1 MLPDYPDI
9 KEKLKIMIDYEL
21 KRAILFHL
29 GPLANIRE
37 TFYFEG
43 SKTVIN
49 RDDGSS
55 SEIESE
61 EFSVK
66 VKIDMNEIETMTHD
80 KVLEK
85 INDIA
90 KEMAEKQAK
99 FFYERIGEFAE
110 EAGNVVS
117 ADGEQISIDHFFEVL
132 EKVYRDFDNTGKPDE
147 IMVTGSPELF
157 QSIAKIIE
165 EAKTDPKIQQRFDAI
180 MERKKEEWRVRES
193 NRKLV
198 G

>member
-1 MLPDYPDI
+1 MLPDFPKV
-9 KEKLKIMIDYEL
+9 KEKLNIMIDFYL
-21 KRAILFHL
+21 KQAKLSHL

-37 TFYFEG
+37 TIYFEG

-49 RDDGSS
+49 RDDGSV

-61 EFSVK
+61 EFSVMLK
-66 VKIDMNEIETMTHD
+66 FEMDEIETMTHE

-85 INDIA
+85 IDNLA

-110 EAGNVVS
+110 EVGNVVS
-117 ADGEQISIDHFFEVL
+117 AEGETISIDHFFEVL
-132 EKVYRDFDNTGKPDE
+132 EKVSRDFDSTGKPDE
-147 IMVTGSPELF
+147 IVFTASPELF

-165 EAKTDPKIQQRFDAI
+165 EAKSDPEIQQRLDVI
-180 MERKKEEWRVRES
+180 MEQKREEWRVRES

>member
-1 MLPDYPDI
+1 MLPDFPKV
-9 KEKLKIMIDYEL
+9 KEKLNIMIDFYL
-21 KRAILFHL
+21 KQAILLHL

-37 TFYFEG
+37 TIYFEG
-43 SKTVIN
+43 SKTIIN
-49 RDDGSS
+49 HDDGSV

-61 EFSVK
+61 EFSVMLK
-66 VKIDMNEIETMTHD
+66 LDMNEIETMTHD
-80 KVLEK
+80 KVLDK

-99 FFYERIGEFAE
+99 FSYKRIGEFAE

-117 ADGEQISIDHFFEVL
+117 AEGETISIDHFFQVL
-132 EKVYRDFDNTGKPDE
+132 EKVSRDFDNTEKPDE
-147 IMVTGSPELF
+147 IVCTASPELF

-165 EAKTDPKIQQRFDAI
+165 ETKSDPKIQQRFDAI
-180 MERKKEEWRVRES
+180 MEQKREEWRVRES

>member
-1 MLPDYPDI
+1 MLPDFLKT

-21 KRAILFHL
+21 KQAKLLHL

-37 TFYFEG
+37 TIYFEG
-43 SKTVIN
+43 NKTVIN
-49 RDDGSS
+49 RDDGSV

-61 EFSVK
+61 EFSVML
-66 VKIDMNEIETMTHD
+66 KIEMNEVETMTHE

-85 INDIA
+85 IHHIA
-90 KEMAEKQAK
+90 KKLAEKQAK
-99 FFYERIGEFAE
+99 FFYKKIDEYAQ

-117 ADGEQISIDHFFEVL
+117 AEGEAISIDHFFEVL
-132 EKVYRDFDNTGKPDE
+132 EKVSRDFDSTGKPDE
-147 IMVTGSPELF
+147 VVFTTNPELF

-165 EAKTDPKIQQRFDAI
+165 EAKSDPEIQQRFDAI
-180 MERKKEEWRVRES
+180 MERKREEWRVREN

>member
-1 MLPDYPDI
+1 MLPDYLKT

-21 KRAILFHL
+21 KQAKLLHL

-37 TFYFEG
+37 TIYFEG
-43 SKTVIN
+43 NKTVIN
-49 RDDGSS
+49 RDDGSV

-61 EFSVK
+61 EFSVMLK
-66 VKIDMNEIETMTHD
+66 FEMNEVETMTHE

-85 INDIA
+85 IDQMA
-90 KEMAEKQAK
+90 KELAEKQAK
-99 FFYERIGEFAE
+99 FFYKKIDEYAQ

-117 ADGEQISIDHFFEVL
+117 AEGETISIDHFFEVL
-132 EKVYRDFDNTGKPDE
+132 EKVSRDFDSTGKPDE
-147 IMVTGSPELF
+147 IVFTASPELF
-157 QSIAKIIE
+157 PSIAKVIE
-165 EAKTDPKIQQRFDAI
+165 EAKSDPEMDKRFNTI
-180 MERKKEEWRVRES
+180 MERKREEWRVREN

>member
-1 MLPDYPDI
+1 MLPDFLKT
-9 KEKLKIMIDYEL
+9 KEKLNIMIDFNL
-21 KRAILFHL
+21 KQAILFHL
-29 GPLANIRE
+29 GPLADIRE
-37 TFYFEG
+37 TIYFEG

-49 RDDGSS
+49 YDDGSV

-61 EFSVK
+61 EFSVMLK
-66 VKIDMNEIETMTHD
+66 LDMDEIETMTHD

-99 FFYERIGEFAE
+99 FFFKRIGEFAE

-117 ADGEQISIDHFFEVL
+117 AEGETFSMDIFFEVL
-132 EKVYRDFDNTGKPDE
+132 EKVSRDFDHAGKPDE
-147 IMVTGSPELF
+147 ISFAASPELF
-157 QSIAKIIE
+157 QSISKVFN
-165 EAKTDPKIQQRFDAI
+165 EAKSDPEVQKRFDAI
-180 MERKKEEWRVRES
+180 MEQKREEWRVRES